1 MEIDNIK
8 LFQKKQSRKYRLL
21 WYNIL
26 NQKINELSYTKCNLN
41 LDSKIFEIEKLLSS
55 EEQGITPSLTV
66 FGKLKKNGFII
77 DEINDD
83 LNIVP
88 NDFVMKISF
97 TPNEFKDEI
106 KNKLNNYIFNHRKQD
121 IVGLYSAFEKSD
133 DIYIQKFYNQNIK
146 NKKVFYFPKYVK
158 NTTLLY
164 EIYLYENIINQLFIY
179 NFTPNIFL
187 YLTSFECPNFYN
199 SLDNSDSES
208 NSTKIK
214 EKINELN
221 ESFAY
226 KDEYYPNKEQFNFFG
241 TANLLL
247 MERGK
252 GETLKSWLNNNPI
265 NNKNNFDNFR
275 KLILQSLFT
284 HEVFNMI
291 GLKHNDNHLDNY
303 YVENLNEKM
312 HLVYFYKE
320 NEWFQFSTEFLIK
333 IFDFDQSSLTGKSI
347 FSSLSKINNYL
358 DIFNGACMSSN
369 RCNNEDYDYKDIY
382 RFFCRIIKKFQEDN
396 QYENPNIY
404 IKNILQFIYKY
415 IPSDFFTKYGNSGY
429 CEFCKFKENLVYSE
443 DSGENQFNIKVCERI
458 TDLDKLKIIDILYDK
473 FFDDL
478 RENNY
483 YNFPKNLI
491 LNSSQKMLRE
501 KNIYFLPN
509 INQNRTL
516 NKFISK

>member
-1 MEIDNIK
+1 MDSRR
-8 LFQKKQSRKYRLL
+8 QQSRKHRLI

-26 NQKINELSYTKCNLN
+26 KEKINNVSNSKCNVNLN
-41 LDSKIFEIEKLLSS
+41 NNIFLIEKLLSS
-55 EEQGITPSLTV
+55 EELGYTPTVTV
-66 FGKLKKNGFII
+66 FGKLKKNGFLI
-77 DEINDD
+77 DEINKELD
-83 LNIVP
+83 IVP

-97 TPNEFKDEI
+97 NTNDFTDDI
-106 KNKLNNYIFNHRKQD
+106 KNKLIDYNFSKRKENV
-121 IVGLYSAFEKSD
+121 VGLYSAFENSCD
-133 DIYIQKFYNQNIK
+133 SYIQKFYNENIR

-164 EIYLYENIINQLFIY
+164 EIYLYENIINQLFIN
-179 NFTPNIFL
+179 NFTPNIFI

-214 EKINELN
+214 ERIDELN

-241 TANLLL
+241 TANILI

-252 GETLKSWLNNNPI
+252 GETLKSWLNNNQI
-265 NNKNNFDNFR
+265 NNKKNFDNFR

-303 YVENLNEKM
+303 YVENLNERM
-312 HLVYFYKE
+312 NLVYFYKE

-382 RFFCRIIKKFQEDN
+382 RFFCRIIKKFQEDD
-396 QYENPNIY
+396 QYENPNNY
-404 IKNILQFIYKY
+404 IKKILQFIYRH
-415 IPSDFFTKYGNSGY
+415 IPSDLFSKYGNSGY

-458 TDLDKLKIIDILYDK
+458 TDLDKLKIINILKDK

-483 YNFPKNLI
+483 DLFPKNMI
-491 LNSSQKMLRE
+491 LSSSQKMLSE

-509 INQNRTL
+509 INQTKTL
-516 NKFISK
+516 NFLISK

>member
-1 MEIDNIK
+1 MESHS
-8 LFQKKQSRKYRLL
+8 LKKQLPKHRLI
-21 WYNIL
+21 WFNIL
-26 NQKINELSYTKCNLN
+26 KEKINNVSNSKCNLN
-41 LDSKIFEIEKLLSS
+41 INSNIFLIEKLLSS
-55 EEQGITPSLTV
+55 EELGLTPTVTV
-66 FGKLKKNGFII
+66 FGKLKKNGFLT
-77 DEINDD
+77 DEINKD
-83 LNIVP
+83 LDIVP

-97 TPNEFKDEI
+97 NTNDFTDNI
-106 KNKLNNYIFNHRKQD
+106 KNKLIDYNYRKRKENV
-121 IVGLYSAFEKSD
+121 VGLYSAFENSSNP
-133 DIYIQKFYNQNIK
+133 YIKKFYNENIK
-146 NKKVFYFPKYVK
+146 NKKLFYFPKYVK
-158 NTTLLY
+158 NTTLSY
-164 EIYLYENIINQLFIY
+164 EIYLYENVINQLFIN
-179 NFTPNIFL
+179 NFTPNIFI
-187 YLTSFECPNFYN
+187 YITSFQCPNFYN
-199 SLDNSDSES
+199 LLDNSDPES

-214 EKINELN
+214 ERIDELSN
-221 ESFAY
+221 SFIY
-226 KDEYYPNKEQFNFFG
+226 KDNYYPNEDQFNFFG
-241 TANLLL
+241 NANILL

-252 GETLKSWLNNNPI
+252 GKTLKSWLYNNPI
-265 NNKNNFDNFR
+265 NNKKNFDNFK

-303 YVENLNEKM
+303 YVEYLDESM
-312 HLVYFYKE
+312 DIVYFYQE
-320 NEWFQFSTEFLIK
+320 NKWFQFSTEFLIK
-333 IFDFDQSSLTGKSI
+333 IFDFDQSSFTGKLI

-382 RFFCRIIKKFQEDN
+382 RFFCRIIKKFQEDD

-404 IKNILQFIYKY
+404 IKKILQFIYKY

-429 CEFCKFKENLVYSE
+429 CEFCKFNENLVYSE

-458 TDLDKLKIIDILYDK
+458 TDLDKLKIIDILNDK

-491 LNSSQKMLRE
+491 LNSSEKMLRE

-509 INQNRTL
+509 INQNKTL
-516 NKFISK
+516 KNFIRISSS